1 MTLYD
6 IDQALLDL
14 MENVDPET
22 GEWIGDPEAWE
33 ALNLARET
41 KLDNTACL
49 IKDIRGDIKKIE
61 AELKSNQERL
71 KAKLNALKRKEAWLM
86 GNLERSLGGE
96 PFETE
101 RCSVKFK
108 KNPEAVRFEDE
119 QAVLDWAIEYR
130 QDLLRY
136 AKPTL
141 SREEIK
147 ALLRQG
153 EQIPGAALV
162 REIRMEV
169 K

>member
-22 GEWIGDPEAWE
+22 GEFTGDPEAWE
-33 ALNLARET
+33 ALSLARET

-49 IKDIRGDIKKIE
+49 IKDLQARAKDIA
-61 AELKSNQERL
+61 AEITNLQ
-71 KAKLNALKRKEAWLM
+71 KRKKALESKAAWLM
-86 GNLERSLGGE
+86 ENLRRSLDGQN
-96 PFETE
+96 FETA

-108 KNPEAVRFEDE
+108 KNPESVRFEDE

-136 AKPTL
+136 GKPSL
-141 SREEIK
+141 SKEEIK

-153 EQIPGAALV
+153 EEIPGAALV
-162 REIRMEV
+162 RETRMEV

>member
-6 IDQALLDL
+6 IDQALMDL
-14 MENVDPET
+14 MEAVDPET
-22 GEWIGDPEAWE
+22 GEFTGDPEAWE
-33 ALNLARET
+33 TLNLARET

-49 IKDIRGDIKKIE
+49 IKDIRGDIAKIE

-71 KAKLNALKRKEAWLM
+71 KAKINALKRKEAWLM
-86 GNLERSLGGE
+86 TNLERSLGGE
-96 PFETE
+96 SFESA
-101 RCSVKFK
+101 RCSVKFRQ
-108 KNPEAVRFEDE
+108 NPEKVRFENE

-136 AKPTL
+136 GKPTL
-141 SREEIK
+141 SKEEIK

-153 EQIPGAALV
+153 EEIPGAELV
-162 REIRMEV
+162 RETRMEV

>member
-6 IDQALLDL
+6 IDQALMDL
-14 MENVDPET
+14 METVDPET

-96 PFETE
+96 SFESE
-101 RCSVKFK
+101 RCAVKFK
-108 KNPEAVRFEDE
+108 QNPEKVYFEDD
-119 QAVLDWAIEYR
+119 QKFLNWAIEYR

-136 AKPTL
+136 GQPSINK
-141 SREEIK
+141 EEVK

-162 REIRMEV
+162 RETRMEV

>member
-14 MENVDPET
+14 METVDPET
-22 GEWIGDPEAWE
+22 GEFAGDPEAWE

-71 KAKLNALKRKEAWLM
+71 KAKINALRRKEAWLM

-96 PFETE
+96 NFESA

-108 KNPEAVRFEDE
+108 KNPES
-119 QAVLDWAIEYR
+119 VLLTNETAAINWAKEYAP
-130 QDLLRY
+130 DVLRY
-136 AKPTL
+136 KPATL
-141 SREEIK
+141 SLNDLK
-147 ALLRQG
+147 AELKKG
-153 EQIPGAALV
+153 TEIPGAELV
-162 REIRMEV
+162 RETRMEV